1 MTTTQ
6 HRCHYQDF
14 HHEPGY
20 QQSPTRQN
28 RKRLNRKR
36 LNLTQPKRQWSGFTL
51 IELMICLSLIATFS
65 TVLAP
70 RLLESVP
77 ELVLERQ
84 ARQLQSLLSN
94 ARTLALVHDSS
105 TIVCPASTASI
116 RPLNAENALVGDW
129 CDPHGNW
136 QAGVNVVLDRN
147 QNRSIDA
154 ADNLVFHLAWY
165 TSRGLPPQIQ
175 WRSFRDGDQIEFL
188 ANGMTNWQNGRFIMC
203 SPTHRIPAKHLI
215 INAAGRS
222 YIREVPS
229 PDCG

>member
-1 MTTTQ
+1 MSLPRFPSRTGVPTKPNKTESREVESDATQ
-6 HRCHYQDF
+6 ASMVGF
-14 HHEPGY
+14 HP
-20 QQSPTRQN
+20 N
-28 RKRLNRKR
+28 RVDDLPQHNA
-36 LNLTQPKRQWSGFTL
+36 TL
-51 IELMICLSLIATFS
+51 S
-65 TVLAP
+65 TLLAP
-70 RLLESVP
+70 RLLETVP

-116 RPLNAENALVGDW
+116 RPLNAENALAGDW

-136 QAGVNVVLDRN
+136 QTGVNVVLDRN

-175 WRSFRDGDQIEFL
+175 WRSFRDDDQIEFL